1 MSPAEVG
8 FESHP
13 PHHHVEN
20 GGGFVRVMLRVFGL
34 PEDLAT
40 IIWFAIST
48 GITAGLSYYKESE

>member
-20 GGGFVRVMLRVFGL
+20 GGGFARVMLRVFRL
-34 PEDLAT
+34 PEDIAT
-40 IIWFAIST
+40 MHACLT
-48 GITAGLSYYKESE
+48 N